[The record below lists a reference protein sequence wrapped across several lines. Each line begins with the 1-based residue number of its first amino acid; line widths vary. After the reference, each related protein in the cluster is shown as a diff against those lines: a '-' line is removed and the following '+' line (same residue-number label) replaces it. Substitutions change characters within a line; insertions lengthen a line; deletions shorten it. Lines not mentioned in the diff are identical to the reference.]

1 MRTSNS
7 FKRRLLRA
15 AVQDNVNVIQDNW
28 LHLMPRD
35 QSRRPTWV
43 SGSVVFLVACALSSL
58 FYAVTMVP
66 ESRRPVVVPSSPPT
80 VRQATVGGTGV
91 SLGSLRS
98 ITFPDGVRRNGGA
111 SFASSRT
118 DRLIDPE
125 TLVSVPQAMDLRAL
139 ALPVRTIVIDPGHGG
154 DDPGAV
160 TAHGLTEKELA
171 LDIGL
176 RLRDLFVASSFA
188 VRMTREKDQTVPLGQ
203 RVVLANRAEGDLFVS
218 IHLNWVEPRRA
229 RVVETYYLGPTE
241 DAATL
246 QLAGLENVHSGYSLT
261 DFRYLL
267 EKVYSDVK
275 RGESRRFAEA
285 VQEQLVHA
293 LQPLNPTLTKGA
305 VKTAPF
311 VVLIGASMP
320 AILAE
325 VACLSNTED
334 VQLLADPAYRQR
346 IARALFEGV
355 HAYTTARYHANTT
368 RKDASS

>member
-1 MRTSNS
+1 M
-7 FKRRLLRA
+7 
-15 AVQDNVNVIQDNW
+15 
-28 LHLMPRD
+28 
-35 QSRRPTWV
+35 
-43 SGSVVFLVACALSSL
+43 
-58 FYAVTMVP
+58 
-66 ESRRPVVVPSSPPT
+66 
-80 VRQATVGGTGV
+80 
-91 SLGSLRS
+91 
-98 ITFPDGVRRNGGA
+98 
-111 SFASSRT
+111 
-118 DRLIDPE
+118 
-125 TLVSVPQAMDLRAL
+125 
-139 ALPVRTIVIDPGHGG
+139 
-154 DDPGAV
+154 
-160 TAHGLTEKELA
+160 
-171 LDIGL
+171 
-176 RLRDLFVASSFA
+176 
-188 VRMTREKDQTVPLGQ
+188 
-203 RVVLANRAEGDLFVS
+203 
-218 IHLNWVEPRRA
+218 
-229 RVVETYYLGPTE
+229 VETYYLGPTE

>member
-1 MRTSNS
+1 MEDKREQYTRGAGGDCEVGMRTSNS

-28 LHLMPRD
+28 LHLMPRN
-35 QSRRPTWV
+35 QSRRPAWF
-43 SGSVVFLVACALSSL
+43 SGSVVFLVTCALSSL

-91 SLGSLRS
+91 SLGSLMS
-98 ITFPDGVRRNGGA
+98 TTFPDGVRRNGGA

-218 IHLNWVEPRRA
+218 IHLKSHLP
-229 RVVETYYLGPTE
+229 
-241 DAATL
+241 
-246 QLAGLENVHSGYSLT
+246 
-261 DFRYLL
+261 LL
-267 EKVYSDVK
+267 YFSFD
-275 RGESRRFAEA
+275 
-285 VQEQLVHA
+285 
-293 LQPLNPTLTKGA
+293 
-305 VKTAPF
+305 
-311 VVLIGASMP
+311 
-320 AILAE
+320 
-325 VACLSNTED
+325 
-334 VQLLADPAYRQR
+334 
-346 IARALFEGV
+346 
-355 HAYTTARYHANTT
+355 
-368 RKDASS
+368 